1 MADIIKDAEA
11 KMKKAIEVLRQK
23 YAAVRTG
30 RASAAL
36 VEHLKVEYY
45 GAQVPLQQL
54 AGISVPEAHTI
65 AIQAYD
71 KGAVKEI
78 EKAIQKSE
86 LGINPRTEG
95 GIIRL
100 NLPPLTE
107 ERRKD
112 LVKLVK
118 KEAEEAK
125 VVIRNLR
132 REAMDQL
139 KASKD
144 KKEISEDIEKI
155 KEEEAQKLTDRETA
169 EIDKVLAA
177 KEKEIMEV

>member
-1 MADIIKDAEA
+1 MADIIKDTEA
-11 KMKKAIEVLRQK
+11 KMKKAIEVLKQK

-45 GAQVPLQQL
+45 GSQVSLQQL
-54 AGISVPEAHTI
+54 AGITVPEAHTI
-65 AIQAYD
+65 TIQAYD
-71 KGAVKEI
+71 KGAVKDI

-86 LGINPRTEG
+86 LGVTPKTEG
-95 GIIRL
+95 GVIRL
-100 NLPPLTE
+100 NLPPLNE
-107 ERRKD
+107 ERRKE
-112 LVKLVK
+112 LVKIVK

-125 VVIRNLR
+125 VVIRNIR
-132 REAMDQL
+132 REGMDDL

-144 KKEISEDIEKI
+144 KKEISEDVAKI
-155 KEEEAQKLTDRETA
+155 KEEEIQKLIDRETV
-169 EIDKVLAA
+169 EIEKVLAA

>member
-1 MADIIKDAEA
+1 MADIIKDTEA
-11 KMKKAIEVLRQK
+11 KMKKAIDVLKQK

-30 RASAAL
+30 RASSAL
-36 VEHLKVEYY
+36 VEHIKVEYY
-45 GAQVPLQQL
+45 GTQTPLQQL

-71 KGAVKEI
+71 KSAVKDI
-78 EKAIQKSE
+78 EKAILKSE
-86 LGINPRTEG
+86 LGVTPKTEG
-95 GIIRL
+95 GMIRI
-100 NLPPLTE
+100 NLPALTE

-112 LVKLVK
+112 LVKVVK

-155 KEEEAQKLTDRETA
+155 KEEEAQKLTDRETM

>member
-1 MADIIKDAEA
+1 MADILKDAEA
-11 KMKKAIEVLRQK
+11 KMKKAIDVLKQK

-30 RASAAL
+30 RASPAL

-65 AIQAYD
+65 ALQPYD

-86 LGINPRTEG
+86 LGVTPKTDAGVIR
-95 GIIRL
+95 II
-100 NLPPLTE
+100 LPPLTE

-112 LVKLVK
+112 LVKMIK

-132 REAMDQL
+132 REAMEML
-139 KASKD
+139 KVSKE
-144 KKEISEDIEKI
+144 KKEITEDIEKL
-155 KEEEAQKLTDRETA
+155 KEEEAQKITDREILEA
-169 EIDKVLAA
+169 DKAA
-177 KEKEIMEV
+177 LLKEKEIMEV

>member
-1 MADIIKDAEA
+1 MTDIIKDTEA
-11 KMKKAIEVLRQK
+11 KMKKAIDVLRQK
-23 YAAVRTG
+23 YSAVRTG

-45 GAQVPLQQL
+45 GTQTSLQQL

-65 AIQAYD
+65 TIQAYD
-71 KGAVKEI
+71 KGAVKDI

-86 LGINPRTEG
+86 LGVTPKTEG
-95 GIIRL
+95 GVIRL

-112 LVKLVK
+112 LVKVVK
-118 KEAEEAK
+118 KESEEAK
-125 VVIRNLR
+125 VILRNIR
-132 REAMDQL
+132 REGIDAI

-144 KKEISEDIEKI
+144 KKEITEDIAKM
-155 KEEEAQKLTDRETA
+155 KEDEIQKLVDRETL
-169 EIDKVLAA
+169 EIEKVLAA
-177 KEKEIMEV
+177 KEKEIMEI

>member
-1 MADIIKDAEA
+1 MADAIKDAEA
-11 KMKKAIEVLRQK
+11 KMKKATEVLKQK
-23 YAAVRTG
+23 YSAVRTG
-30 RASAAL
+30 RASPAL
-36 VEHLKVEYY
+36 VEHLRVEYY
-45 GAQVPLQQL
+45 GAQTPLQQL

-65 AIQAYD
+65 SIPPYD
-71 KGAVKEI
+71 KGAVKDI
-78 EKAIQKSE
+78 EKAILKSE
-86 LGINPRTEG
+86 LGVTPRVDG

-107 ERRKD
+107 ERRKE

-125 VVIRNLR
+125 VIIRNIR
-132 REAMDQL
+132 REAMEGL

-144 KKEISEDIEKI
+144 KKELSEDIEKV
-155 KEEEAQKLTDRETA
+155 KEEEAQKLTDREIS

-177 KEKEIMEV
+177 KEKEILEV

>member
-1 MADIIKDAEA
+1 MADIIKDTEA
-11 KMKKAIEVLRQK
+11 KMKKAIEVLKQK

-30 RASAAL
+30 RASSAL

-125 VVIRNLR
+125 VVIRSIR